1 MKSYRRTLRG
11 PLVTGLVLLLILSS
25 GCATCFDRFI
35 NGTRV
40 KPPYEP
46 DPAAAELHSRLLI
59 IDLHADPLLW
69 NRDLLSRSSYGHVDL
84 PRLRDG
90 NMGLEVFGVV
100 TGVPFP
106 PSLDNNRDGWDS
118 ITLLAWLQGWPREAR
133 KSRLERALY
142 QSAKLQGRINAS
154 GGAFMLIES
163 RRDLESLVAARSR
176 GESVI
181 GALLSLEG
189 AHALEGDPAHIDR
202 LFDAGFRMLGLV
214 HHFDNAMAGSA
225 HGREKHGLTDK
236 GRDLVKRALARG
248 MIIDLAHASPQT
260 IDEVV
265 AMVDRPV
272 IASHGGVR
280 GTCDTARNLAD
291 RHVRAIAKTGGVI
304 GIGVY
309 KYATCG
315 KTLEDTVRA
324 MRYVADLVGVEH
336 VALGSDFDG
345 AVTTVV
351 DAGGLA
357 LLTGAMQKQG
367 FSPEEIA
374 AIMGGNALRVL
385 RQTLPHE

>member
-1 MKSYRRTLRG
+1 MQSYRRPLQW
-11 PLVTGLVLLLILSS
+11 PLVTCLAFILFLSS

-40 KPPYEP
+40 KPPYDP

-69 NRDLLSRSSYGHVDL
+69 DRDLLTRSSYGHVDL

-90 NMGLEVFGVV
+90 NVGIEVFGVV

-118 ITLLAWLQGWPREAR
+118 ITMLAWLEGWPREAR

-142 QSAKLQGRINAS
+142 QSAKLQGRISAS
-154 GGAFMLIES
+154 AGALMLIKN
-163 RRDLESLVAARSR
+163 RRDLESLVDARLR
-176 GESVI
+176 GVPVI

-189 AHALEGDPAHIDR
+189 VHALEGDPENIDR

-214 HHFDNAMAGSA
+214 HLFDNDMAGSA
-225 HGREKHGLTDK
+225 HGKEKHGLTDK
-236 GRDLVKRALARG
+236 GKDLVRRALARG
-248 MIIDLAHASPQT
+248 MIIDLAHASPKT
-260 IDEVV
+260 IDDVV
-265 AMVDRPV
+265 AMASAPV

-280 GTCDTARNLAD
+280 GTCDTTRNLAD
-291 RHVRAIAKTGGVI
+291 QHVRAIAKTGGVI

-309 KYATCG
+309 RYATCG
-315 KTLEDTVRA
+315 KTIEDTVRA
-324 MRYVADLVGVEH
+324 MRYAADLVGVEH

-357 LLTGAMQKQG
+357 LLTGAMRKQG
-367 FSPEEIA
+367 FSAEEIA

-385 RQTLPHE
+385 RQTLPDE